1 MRIFVSFFGETSA
14 CYFIVVTDA
23 SSLLFVF
30 LFVSFF
36 LFLSFD
42 VFFFSPK
49 KRMKILILSFV
60 YRGIKMEV
68 RMIFPRFVRDKLL
81 KNEFED

>member
-1 MRIFVSFFGETSA
+1 MH
-14 CYFIVVTDA
+14 
-23 SSLLFVF
+23 LLYYLFSRSF
-30 LFVSFF
+30 LFFYSCLSTFF
-36 LFLSFD
+36 
-42 VFFFSPK
+42 FFFSPK